1 MEHVQVAIIGSGP
14 AGLTAAIYTARAN
27 LEPTVIEGMQPGGQ
41 LATTTDVENFPGFPA
56 GVQGPEL
63 MQNFRTQAERFGT
76 KFFRGDVTKVDLAK
90 QPIEIHF
97 EEGTL
102 SCDALIVSTGARA
115 RMLGLEEEAGLV
127 GRGVST
133 CATCDGF
140 FYRGAEIAVVGGG
153 DSALEEA
160 NFLTRFASKVHLIH
174 RRDEFRGSQIMR
186 DRTLANDKVEVHWDS
201 VVERILAGDDGAVR
215 AIVLKDVKTGD
226 TTEVALTGVFIAIG
240 HPPNTTLFEGQL
252 DLDENG
258 YISPADGGAPYTNI
272 EGVFACGDVVDHT
285 YRQAITAAGSG
296 CQAAIAAERWLENRT
311 TS

>member
-1 MEHVQVAIIGSGP
+1 MDHVQVAIIGSGP

-27 LEPTVIEGMQPGGQ
+27 LEPVVIEGMQPGGQ
-41 LATTTDVENFPGFPA
+41 LTTTTDVENFPGFPE

-76 KFFRGDVTKVDLAK
+76 RFHRGDVTKTVLGK
-90 QPIEIHF
+90 RPIEVHF
-97 EEGTL
+97 EEGVLT
-102 SCDALIVSTGARA
+102 CDTLIVSTGASA

-160 NFLTRFASKVHLIH
+160 NFLTRFATKVHLIH

-186 DRTLANDKVEVHWDS
+186 DRTLANDKVEVHWNS
-201 VVERILAGDDGAVR
+201 VVERILAGDEGSVR
-215 AIVLKDVKTGD
+215 AILLKDVKSGD
-226 TTEVALTGVFIAIG
+226 TTEVPLTGVFIAIG
-240 HPPNTTLFEGQL
+240 HTPNTSLFDGQL
-252 DLDENG
+252 DLDANG
-258 YISPADGGAPYTNI
+258 YISPRADGAPFTNI
-272 EGVFACGDVVDHT
+272 DGVFACGDVVDHT

-296 CQAAIAAERWLENRT
+296 CQAAIAAERWLEAQ
-311 TS
+311 S